1 MDLPD
6 SKTREIIFG
15 IHLGKRNQ
23 NQDDFNIKSLAQ
35 KSAGFSGSEIEQAIV
50 SSLYSALANK
60 TALNESHILD
70 ELAKTRPLS
79 VVMAEKIDSLRS
91 WVLNRTVS
99 AN

>member
-6 SKTREIIFG
+6 GKTREIIFR

-23 NQDDFNIKSLAQ
+23 NHDDFNIKSLAE
-35 KSAGFSGSEIEQAIV
+35 KSTGFSGSEIEQAVV
-50 SSLYSALANK
+50 SSLYAALAKK
-60 TALNESHILD
+60 TALSELHILD

-79 VVMAEKIDSLRS
+79 VVMAEKIESLRS